1 VRSGKSPVQRAE
13 WTLEPAEAEMD
24 QVNELLELITT
35 HKEMG

>member
-24 QVNELLELITT
+24 
-35 HKEMG
+35 